1 MLRVRRSYGF
11 TLVELLVV
19 IAIIGILI
27 GLLLPAVQAARE
39 AARRTQ
45 CVNNLK
51 QVAMALHSYHDT
63 YGSFPAM
70 GARIVNVPGKEWHFY
85 SWAMVILPY
94 IEQRALYDEVMA
106 AARNVKIPSP
116 WTNWAT
122 WNRDLAPF
130 MCPSD
135 IAPLNRSKAPA
146 LLNYKAC
153 VGDDYLQNHLPPQN
167 PQVTGAPVGIQNRR
181 IFQPERW
188 LGISSVLDGTSNT
201 VMLGEMVVGGR
212 PPELPGSV
220 ALNVSTPTPAAC
232 LARID
237 PTNPKRLTG
246 PVQDNSR
253 PVGGRAW
260 YGLPNFAGFATLV
273 APNGPSCLYGVDGN
287 EFMGTASSRHPGG
300 VNVAMADGSVR
311 YRESGRT
318 RHSKSGIAAVSMGR
332 LGGPRQ
338 LYWG

>member
-1 MLRVRRSYGF
+1 MLPVRRSYGF

-45 CVNNLK
+45 CVNNMK

-63 YGSFPAM
+63 YQSFPAL

-85 SWAMVILPY
+85 SWAMMILPY

-106 AARNVKIPSP
+106 AARNVQIPAP
-116 WTNWAT
+116 WSSWPT

-135 IAPLNRSKAPA
+135 IPPPNRGKAPA

-167 PQVTGAPVGIQNRR
+167 PQVSGAPLGIQNRG

-188 LGISSVLDGTSNT
+188 LGISFVLDGTSNT

-212 PPELPGSV
+212 PPELLGSV
-220 ALNVSTPTPAAC
+220 ALNVSTPPPAAC

-237 PTNPKRLTG
+237 PTDPKRPQRLSRITHGPWVVVRGTG
-246 PVQDNSR
+246 SRILQASPHWFPPTAPAVFTEWMETNSWVRR
-253 PVGGRAW
+253 PADIPAGGTSRW
-260 YGLPNFAGFATLV
+260 R
-273 APNGPSCLYGVDGN
+273 
-287 EFMGTASSRHPGG
+287 TARF
-300 VNVAMADGSVR
+300 D
-311 YRESGRT
+311 
-318 RHSKSGIAAVSMGR
+318 
-332 LGGPRQ
+332 L
-338 LYWG
+338 